1 MSYCWTKSLSCIIRS
16 RNRNVIN
23 REKPADMKRNCRNK
37 NVYPLDGYC
46 QQNDV
51 ICQCIASTSVI
62 PEKLYWGTAEGEF
75 KKRYY
80 NHNKSFK
87 HRSYANEITLSK
99 YIWEIKDKYN
109 EMPSLKWSVVKSVSG
124 YSNISER

>member
-1 MSYCWTKSLSCIIRS
+1 MSYSCTENLSPIIRS
-16 RNRNVIN
+16 HNNNMANGKKPTNAKCNRRTKSV
-23 REKPADMKRNCRNK
+23 C
-37 NVYPLDGYC
+37 PLDGNC

-51 ICQCIASTSVI
+51 IYKCIVSTSVN
-62 PEKLYWGTAEGEF
+62 PETVYFGTAEEQF

-124 YSNISER
+124 YWNISER